1 MAINWGLL
9 ITFIVL
15 CNLIGALGAI
25 WISSDGSWYKGI
37 NKPSFNPPGWIFGPV
52 WTLLFT
58 LMGISLYLVWTSP
71 SSNIKIITLTFFV
84 IQFIFNVAWSY
95 LFFGLNKPLWAFI
108 EILVLLIF
116 ILITTLYFF
125 KVNKLSGY
133 LLIPYILWVS
143 FASFLNYSI
152 WRLN

>member
-1 MAINWGLL
+1 MEIKWFLL
-9 ITFIVL
+9 IAFIIV
-15 CNLIGALGAI
+15 CNIIGALGAI
-25 WISSDGSWYKGI
+25 WTSSDRSWYDGI
-37 NKPSFNPPGWIFGPV
+37 NKPSFTPPGGVIGSV

-58 LMGISLYLVWTSP
+58 LMGISLYLVWTAP
-71 SSNIKIITLTFFV
+71 SSNIKIIALTFFI

-108 EILVLLIF
+108 EILVLFVF
-116 ILITTLYFF
+116 ILITTFYFF

-133 LLIPYILWVS
+133 LLIPYILWVG

-152 WRLN
+152 WKLN

>member
-1 MAINWGLL
+1 MVINWALL
-9 ITFIVL
+9 ITLIVL
-15 CNLIGALGAI
+15 CNLIGVIGAI
-25 WISSDGSWYKGI
+25 WTSSDRSWYDGI
-37 NKPSFNPPGWIFGPV
+37 NKPSFTPPGGVIGSV

-71 SSNIKIITLTFFV
+71 SSNIKIMALTFFV

-108 EILVLLIF
+108 EILVLLVF
-116 ILITTLYFF
+116 IIITTFYFF

>member
-1 MAINWGLL
+1 MMINWALL
-9 ITFIVL
+9 ITLIVL
-15 CNLIGALGAI
+15 CNLIGAIGAI
-25 WISSDGSWYKGI
+25 WTSSDRSWYDGI
-37 NKPSFNPPGWIFGPV
+37 NKPSFTPPGGVIGSV

-71 SSNIKIITLTFFV
+71 SSNIKIIALTFFV

-95 LFFGLNKPLWAFI
+95 LFFGLNKPLWALI
-108 EILVLLIF
+108 EILVLLAF
-116 ILITTLYFF
+116 ILITTFYFF